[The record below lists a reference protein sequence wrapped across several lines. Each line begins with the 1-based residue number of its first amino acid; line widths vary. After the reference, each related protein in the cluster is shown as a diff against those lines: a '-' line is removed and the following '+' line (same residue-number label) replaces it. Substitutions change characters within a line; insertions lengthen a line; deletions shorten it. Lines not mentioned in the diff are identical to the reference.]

1 MANAGIEGR
10 RSERIVLKVP
20 IAVSCDGEAP
30 VRAHTLVV
38 NGQGALILVPRL
50 FRSEALL
57 RVVNQETGQ
66 AALCRVACCCG
77 EELPG
82 LFKLGIEIL
91 GVAAHFWG
99 APYEAAFAGDG
110 GTPRLSS

>member
-1 MANAGIEGR
+1 MASAGIEGR
-10 RSERIVLKVP
+10 RSERILLKVP
-20 IAVSCDGEAP
+20 IAVSCDGEDP

-38 NGQGALILVPRL
+38 NGHGALILAPRL
-50 FRSEALL
+50 FREDALL

-66 AALCRVACCCG
+66 SALCRVACCCG
-77 EELPG
+77 EDLPG

-99 APYEAAFAGDG
+99 SAYEGAFRRDPST
-110 GTPRLSS
+110 TPRPS